1 MRILP
6 RKLCHRGVTL
16 IELLIVVGI
25 MAVMSGMSMVGYNRF
40 QENQSVRVA
49 AAQLST
55 DLRQTQQKAL
65 SGEKPSGWCT
75 SGTLASW
82 RLIFISTTQYD
93 LRSVCSDA
101 TTRTDKTVTLPNN
114 TSCSDAGCNTQAIDF
129 LVLTGAADAAE
140 TFTVQRVFPG
150 RTVSNSVQVN
160 QAGAV
165 LLTTASAPIPT
176 PTPTPGII
184 PTITPTPTPG
194 AMATVTPTPTDPS
207 PVGWWKL
214 DENTG
219 TTANDS
225 SGNGVT
231 GTIMGTV
238 LGSNWVAG
246 KTGSAFSFNGT
257 NNYITTDSY
266 QVANNNAFTVA
277 GWIKTSSTANARI
290 YYEGS
295 SLSSS
300 RYMYIDVNENVT
312 GDAEFCIDDDST
324 AFGCPTVTGLNL
336 NDGQWHHIAGVQS
349 SKSSRTLYVDGVA
362 RASNSTT
369 IGTITVN
376 RSTMGAN
383 RGTSVSQYLN
393 GTLDDVRV
401 YDSALTPAQIAALY
415 NL

>member
-1 MRILP
+1 MLP
-6 RKLCHRGVTL
+6 DFLHRGVTL

-25 MAVMSGMSMVGYNRF
+25 IAVTSGMSMVGYNRF

-101 TTRTDKTVTLPNN
+101 TTRTDKTVSLPNN

-165 LLTTASAPIPT
+165 LLTTASTPIPT

-184 PTITPTPTPG
+184 ATITPTLTPG
-194 AMATVTPTPTDPS
+194 AMATVTPTPTNTPVPGGPTATRTPTPAPSTNLLPNPSFEQGSAPSSITGYFFWPKTVDVPSVSYSWATDQVRTGTHAAKITSTTTDPS
-207 PVGWWKL
+207 LLSRWLSNNESIAATPGTTYRSTVWVRTQSIPGQAYLILNFWDSGFNWI
-214 DENTG
+214 NGGNSTTVTG
-219 TTANDS
+219 TTPGWVELTATATAPSNAATLRFEMRLV
-225 SGNGVT
+225 GP
-231 GTIMGTV
+231 GTV
-238 LGSNWVAG
+238 WWEDGSIV
-246 KTGSAFSFNGT
+246 
-257 NNYITTDSY
+257 TT
-266 QVANNNAFTVA
+266 
-277 GWIKTSSTANARI
+277 
-290 YYEGS
+290 
-295 SLSSS
+295 
-300 RYMYIDVNENVT
+300 
-312 GDAEFCIDDDST
+312 
-324 AFGCPTVTGLNL
+324 P
-336 NDGQWHHIAGVQS
+336 
-349 SKSSRTLYVDGVA
+349 
-362 RASNSTT
+362 
-369 IGTITVN
+369 
-376 RSTMGAN
+376 
-383 RGTSVSQYLN
+383 
-393 GTLDDVRV
+393 
-401 YDSALTPAQIAALY
+401 
-415 NL
+415 